1 MENSLRAE
9 LARAKI
15 EADALAADNA
25 RLERLAAER
34 QVPTGPAQANRACP
48 EGVGLHASFPHWL
61 APCHRYLR

>member
-34 QVPTGPAQANRACP
+34 QVPTRPDRSRESRVSRGRRAARLLP
-48 EGVGLHASFPHWL
+48 SRARALP
-61 APCHRYLR
+61 PLR